1 MATISQKIS
10 KSLKEQLKRK
20 GADEYHFEKLVD
32 DYCMLFE
39 TKTKLQ
45 QDISENGVVL
55 TEYNVKGN
63 EVHKTNPAVAEVTR
77 VVKAM
82 LNILDKLGINADDN
96 IKDGGEENDCGL

>member
-55 TEYNVKGN
+55 TEYNVK
-63 EVHKTNPAVAEVTR
+63 
-77 VVKAM
+77 AM
-82 LNILDKLGINADDN
+82 KCIRQILRLQKLQ
-96 IKDGGEENDCGL
+96 E

>member
-55 TEYNVKGN
+55 
-63 EVHKTNPAVAEVTR
+63 
-77 VVKAM
+77 
-82 LNILDKLGINADDN
+82 I
-96 IKDGGEENDCGL
+96 